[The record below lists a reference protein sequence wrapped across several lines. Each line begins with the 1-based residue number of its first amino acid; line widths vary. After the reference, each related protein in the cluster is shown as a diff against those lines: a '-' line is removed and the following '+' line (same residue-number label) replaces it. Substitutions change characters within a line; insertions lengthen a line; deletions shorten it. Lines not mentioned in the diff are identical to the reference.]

1 MEVSIKFV
9 CLFVCQKP
17 PGPVCR
23 SRKSDI
29 DKSDIDNDIEVS
41 PRRRSCTLVFIQF
54 STFFPQ
60 LVAFFPILLTFFPD
74 PF

>member
-41 PRRRSCTLVFIQF
+41 PRWRPDSQPAPLAGSSCFGPHPEVQN
-54 STFFPQ
+54 PC
-60 LVAFFPILLTFFPD
+60 
-74 PF
+74 